1 MVSLRDYVDP
11 VNLDPISNI
20 AGQRLMEVG
29 TTYWAAPNFG
39 SNDVGFNGRGAGSRL
54 EFTGLFGGIMGVLYL
69 WNSRNGST
77 IDGGAGKISYDQ
89 PRFYVDTISVMDK
102 KRGASIRLIK
112 DSTTLTHGQS
122 GTYTGNDGK
131 VYRTICIGTQEW
143 LADNLAETKYRNGDW
158 IDGFN
163 NGIYTP
169 ISNSTWESLTTGAL
183 CAYDDNIGNAYTT
196 GSVYNI
202 TDKSILSVVAGDGIS
217 LELLGNELSISTSGL
232 ALATHTHS
240 ISDVVNLQAAL
251 DEKSSIVH
259 THPYL
264 SVESDP
270 IFTASTAFGITS
282 GDVQNWNTS
291 YTNTHTHS
299 NKTALDSVSGI
310 NTGDESAITIKT
322 KLGAASGTTDGYL
335 TSEDWELFNQNSGIT
350 PNSLGVISDT
360 NVTLSLAGNYS
371 EALLEAV
378 SITVAWSGTLA
389 DNRIASALN

>member
-1 MVSLRDYVDP
+1 MEFETLTAYTGGDA
-11 VNLDPISNI
+11 IS
-20 AGQRLMEVG
+20 GGKLKEVG
-29 TTYWAAPNFG
+29 LTYWFSPNTGATNEVNYNARGTGIRTTSGIYSALKAVMDIWSTTIYNTTYQLYYCYHINSASSGVIYGGKWK
-39 SNDVGFNGRGAGSRL
+39 V
-54 EFTGLFGGIMGVLYL
+54 EGLG
-69 WNSRNGST
+69 
-77 IDGGAGKISYDQ
+77 
-89 PRFYVDTISVMDK
+89 
-102 KRGASIRLIK
+102 IRLIK
-112 DSTTLTHGQS
+112 DATTLTHGQT
-122 GTYTGNDGK
+122 GTYTGNDGR

-169 ISNSTWESLTTGAL
+169 ISNSTWGSLTTGAL

-196 GSVYNI
+196 GSIYNV
-202 TDKSILSVVAGDGIS
+202 TDKSILSIVAGDGIS

-240 ISDVVNLQAAL
+240 ISEVVNLQAAL

-389 DNRIASALN
+389 DDRIASALN

>member
-1 MVSLRDYVDP
+1 MKIATYIWNNDNGVRYTIETDYNNNFI
-11 VNLDPISNI
+11 VNN
-20 AGQRLMEVG
+20 QRNSSYEAVRG
-29 TTYWAAPNFG
+29 TT
-39 SNDVGFNGRGAGSRL
+39 
-54 EFTGLFGGIMGVLYL
+54 
-69 WNSRNGST
+69 
-77 IDGGAGKISYDQ
+77 
-89 PRFYVDTISVMDK
+89 
-102 KRGASIRLIK
+102 IRLIK
-112 DSTTLTHGQS
+112 DVTTLSHGQT
-122 GTYTGNDGK
+122 GTYTGNDGR

-143 LADNLAETKYRNGDW
+143 LADNLCETRYRNGDW

-169 ISNSTWESLTTGAL
+169 ISNSTWGSLTTGAL
-183 CAYDDNIGNAYTT
+183 CAYDDIIDNAYTT

-310 NTGDESAITIKT
+310 NTGDESTITIKT